1 MFDTPTPRVLNIQS
15 GASFVD
21 TLAQTLLSH
30 FSENPIALSSVRVLL
45 PTRRA
50 CRALSEAFLRISDGQ
65 AVLLPRLT
73 PLGDIDEDELSI
85 SELDVIGDTASGTDL
100 PPAIAG
106 TQRQLLLARAIMAMP
121 QHRMQPEQ
129 ATGLASELAKLLD
142 QLATEDSDPAKLRDL
157 VPEDYATH
165 WQEVLQFLEILIST
179 WPDILAAEGAM
190 DPAARRNALLKDHG
204 LELPVSLES

>member
-1 MFDTPTPRVLNIQS
+1 
-15 GASFVD
+15 
-21 TLAQTLLSH
+21 
-30 FSENPIALSSVRVLL
+30 
-45 PTRRA
+45 
-50 CRALSEAFLRISDGQ
+50 
-65 AVLLPRLT
+65 
-73 PLGDIDEDELSI
+73 
-85 SELDVIGDTASGTDL
+85 
-100 PPAIAG
+100 
-106 TQRQLLLARAIMAMP
+106 MAMP

-190 DPAARRNALLKDHG
+190 DPAARRNALLRGQAIVWRSAPPSTPIIAAGSTGSIPATAELLSVIAG
-204 LELPVSLES
+204 LPQGAVISQAWIQHWTTLLGEQLGPTHPQYGLQQAPLETFG